1 MPSCGASTRDAVR
14 GQASSFVLLP
24 LRAALSVL
32 PPLRAVPAV
41 SLVAVLIT
49 GLLGSAHCL
58 GMCGGFAL
66 ALGALPGTRSFAVR
80 FAAYGVGKTA
90 TYAALGALAGSVGYA
105 LWLAAPAQRLVTAV
119 FGLAVVASGV
129 LLWRGTSANGRL
141 GRWMASRLTGP
152 IGRLVGR
159 RTFAASLGL
168 GLVNGLLPC
177 GLVWAM
183 LAVAA
188 AAGDPA
194 RGAVVMAVF
203 GVATLPALLLA
214 GTAGRWLVPRWRQRV
229 QRVGALVVILIGL
242 LTVLRVTPAG
252 VALAHAVHVSP
263 HWGPLAPIV
272 GAFCAAP

>member
-1 MPSCGASTRDAVR
+1 M
-14 GQASSFVLLP
+14 
-24 LRAALSVL
+24 
-32 PPLRAVPAV
+32 

-66 ALGALPGTRSFAVR
+66 ALGALPGTRPFAVR
-80 FAAYGVGKTA
+80 FAAYALGKTA
-90 TYAALGALAGSVGYA
+90 TYAALGTVAGSIGYA
-105 LWLAAPAQRLVTAV
+105 LWLAAPAQRVVTIA
-119 FGLAVVASGV
+119 FGLAVMATGV

-141 GRWMASRLTGP
+141 GRLVAARLTGP
-152 IGRLVGR
+152 IGRLVGQ
-159 RTFAASLGL
+159 RTVAASLGL
-168 GLVNGLLPC
+168 GLLNGLLPC

-203 GVATLPALLLA
+203 GLATLPALALA

-229 QRVGALVVILIGL
+229 QRVGALVVVLIGV

-252 VALAHAVHVSP
+252 TAIAHALHASP
-263 HWGPLAPIV
+263 HLGHLAPIA